1 MSKKQ
6 PEALRLAGALEDG
19 ELRDTG
25 GQVIYGWAVNS
36 YSGPEDP
43 TEAAAAELRRLHALN
58 AELLD
63 ALKAAQS
70 LIEIISPFDGE
81 VCRMVRK
88 AIDKAEGQP

>member
-25 GQVIYGWAVNS
+25 GQVIYGWAVRS

-43 TEAAAAELRRLHALN
+43 TEGAAAELRRLHAEN
-58 AELLD
+58 AELLE
-63 ALKAAQS
+63 ALKAALS
-70 LIEIISPFDGE
+70 LIEIAIPFDGE
-81 VCRMVRK
+81 VNRMVRN
-88 AIDKAEGQP
+88 AIAKAEGQP